1 MTTLLLALTF
11 LVPLGTAL
19 ALVATGA
26 ARPGGPS
33 GAVEAGL
40 AQTGPTQSA
49 PAGLVR
55 WCQLAVVPGVLLAL
69 SPGGLDPG
77 AGGAAAHVPL
87 LLGTWL
93 AVDLVARPLLLV
105 GTLLYGAALTA
116 VTFGH
121 SERPDQLAA
130 YLLVSYVGNVGVYLA
145 WDTVTFYLAF
155 AVMSFAAYGLVI
167 HTRSLGA
174 LRAGRVYLT
183 LTVLSETAILLAL
196 LLVTSAGGR
205 LLSDAPSAVASSPYR
220 GAIVALLIIGFGVKA
235 GLFPLHLWLPLAHPA
250 APPAASAVL
259 SGAMVKAGLVGWL
272 RFLPLGEVE
281 MAGVGRLVVALALVG
296 AFGAVIVGSPQRD
309 PKAVLAYST
318 VSQMGFLGVVVG
330 VALAAPALAPACIP
344 AAVVYAVHHGLAKGA
359 LFLGVPVW
367 KHHATTTLLQRRV
380 VQAGLALAALAV
392 VGAPL
397 SSGSV
402 GKYAAKYA
410 VEGVSLAGVD
420 LVTLLPFVATGST
433 ILLVRCALLL
443 RRAEYEPNPDA
454 KDPELLGWL
463 LLVVTSA
470 TVPWLVTEAWVPVAA
485 VPELEAVTVWDAT
498 WPILL
503 GLALGAGLAALLAR
517 RPDPVKPLL
526 DVPAG
531 DLATPAT
538 VAAVAAV
545 RAGRAG
551 GDALGRA
558 RERLVGR
565 RAPSRAVQGVRE
577 VAGAVEDRL
586 AEPAVSGILLA
597 ALLAAACLALWVGVL
612 GS

>member
-1 MTTLLLALTF
+1 MSTLLLALTF
-11 LVPLGTAL
+11 LLPLATLL

-26 ARPGGPS
+26 AGPGRPTPADTS
-33 GAVEAGL
+33 RAA
-40 AQTGPTQSA
+40 S
-49 PAGLVR
+49 AGLVR

-69 SPGGLDPG
+69 APGALDPG
-77 AGGAAAHVPL
+77 AGGAPGYAPF

-105 GTLLYGAALTA
+105 GALLYGAALTA
-116 VTFGH
+116 VTLGH
-121 SERPDQLAA
+121 TERPGQLAA

-145 WDTVTFYLAF
+145 WDTGTFYLAF

-167 HTRSLGA
+167 HTRTLGA
-174 LRAGRVYLT
+174 LRAGRVYLS

-196 LLVTSAGGR
+196 ILVTSAGGR
-205 LLSDAPSAVASSPYR
+205 LLSDAPAAVAASPYR
-220 GAIVALLIIGFGVKA
+220 GAIVALLIVGFGVKA

-272 RFLPLGEVE
+272 RFLPLGEIA
-281 MAGVGRLVVALALVG
+281 MPGPGRLLVVLALVG
-296 AFGAVIVGSPQRD
+296 AFGAVFVGSPQRD

-318 VSQMGFLGVVVG
+318 ISQMGFLGVVVG
-330 VALAAPALAPACIP
+330 VALAAPTLAPACIP

-367 KHHATTTLLQRRV
+367 KHHATTTLRQRRV

-410 VEGVSLAGVD
+410 VEGVTVAGVD
-420 LVTLLPFVATGST
+420 LVTWLPFVATGST

-443 RRAEYEPNPDA
+443 RRADYEPNPDA

-470 TVPWLVTEAWVPVAA
+470 TVPWLVTEAWVPIVA

-498 WPILL
+498 WPILI
-503 GLALGAGLAALLAR
+503 GLALGACVAALVAR

-531 DLATPAT
+531 DMATPVE
-538 VAAVAAV
+538 VAAGAAI

-551 GDALGRA
+551 GETIGAA
-558 RERLVGR
+558 REQLVRR
-565 RAPSRAVQGVRE
+565 RAPSSAARSLRDA
-577 VAGAVEDRL
+577 AGALEGRL
-586 AEPAVSGILLA
+586 ADPRVSGAVLA
-597 ALLAAACLALWVGVL
+597 ALLAGACLALWAGVL

>member
-121 SERPDQLAA
+121 SERPGQLAA

-145 WDTVTFYLAF
+145 WDSVTFYLAF

-330 VALAAPALAPACIP
+330 V
-344 AAVVYAVHHGLAKGA
+344 
-359 LFLGVPVW
+359 
-367 KHHATTTLLQRRV
+367 
-380 VQAGLALAALAV
+380 ALAALAV